1 MLGTGLLY
9 SPGVI
14 GPYSDAVC
22 VCLRYAKHG
31 GHSTG
36 VLGLYSDAN
45 AWISSQIVAFTK
57 YADER
62 NILIITK
69 TAGGFFF

>member
-1 MLGTGLLY
+1 MLDTGLLC
-9 SPGVI
+9 SPEVI
-14 GPYSDAVC
+14 GLYSDAVC
-22 VCLRYAKHG
+22 VCLQYARHS

-36 VLGLYSDAN
+36 VPGPYSDAN

-62 NILIITK
+62 NILIIIK